1 MIPTYFLS
9 MWMTNTAV
17 VTIMIPVV
25 EVTIQ
30 QLSEHC
36 QNQRVEESKR
46 LVMLF
51 ITSSDNYY
59 KTEIVSS
66 VQQNTIFIFESTHI
80 YI

>member
-1 MIPTYFLS
+1 MIPSYFLS

-36 QNQRVEESKR
+36 ENQRVEESKR
-46 LVMLF
+46 FVMLF
-51 ITSSDNYY
+51 ITSFHNYC

-66 VQQNTIFIFESTHI
+66 AQLNTFFIFESTHI